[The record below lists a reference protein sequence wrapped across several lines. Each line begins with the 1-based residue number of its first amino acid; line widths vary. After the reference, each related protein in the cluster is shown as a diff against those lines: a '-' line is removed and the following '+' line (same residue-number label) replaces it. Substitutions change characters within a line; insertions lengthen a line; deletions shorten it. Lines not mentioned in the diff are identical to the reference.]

1 MLQVLLVLN
10 CGWTDLG
17 TPKRVADTGRS
28 LKQVRPLAAASQS
41 ATGAGY
47 LDLASN
53 HPASRYPRRPRRTRR
68 QGEDSQMK
76 CMSPRDRQEHL
87 TAARALKMAGSPHA
101 YVRGSTVKFYE
112 WLRENR
118 ACKVPDGPAVWICGD
133 CHSGN
138 LGPIADSK
146 GQIEIQ
152 IRDLDQTV
160 IGNPN
165 HDLIRL
171 ALSLASAARG
181 SALPGVA
188 TAQMLEHM
196 TEGYECG
203 LRIDPNRSRVEAQRP
218 DCIKIVMKRAM
229 GRTWKHLARERL
241 EDTKPTIPLG
251 KRFWPLTREERRE
264 LIALFDLKR
273 VRGLVTSLK
282 GRDRDLRIEVLDA
295 AYWMKGCSSL
305 GRLRYAVLLG
315 LGSKP
320 GKHDDY
326 CLIDI
331 KEAMPAAAPRS
342 NGSAMP
348 RDNGKRVVQGAQHLA
363 PALGERMM
371 AARFLGQS
379 VFLRELLPQD
389 LKLEIDQISHEEAV
403 GAARFL
409 AAVLGKAHGRQ
420 MDSPTRKS
428 FLRDL
433 KLRRSRRLDA
443 PSWLWSSVVDL
454 AGIHEVAYLEHCR
467 QYALL
472 TRPPKARTRH
482 GRSRRRERN

>member
-1 MLQVLLVLN
+1 MNVVSPGN
-10 CGWTDLG
+10 
-17 TPKRVADTGRS
+17 
-28 LKQVRPLAAASQS
+28 
-41 ATGAGY
+41 
-47 LDLASN
+47 
-53 HPASRYPRRPRRTRR
+53 RRAQLTSTR
-68 QGEDSQMK
+68 
-76 CMSPRDRQEHL
+76 H
-87 TAARALKMAGSPHA
+87 LKMARSAHA
-101 YVRGSTVKFYE
+101 FVRGSTVEFYE
-112 WLRENR
+112 WLENGNAGR
-118 ACKVPDGPAVWICGD
+118 VPEGPPVWICGD

-146 GQIEIQ
+146 GHIEIQ

-181 SALPGVA
+181 SALPGIA

-196 TEGYECG
+196 MAGYESG
-203 LRIDPNRSRVEAQRP
+203 LKINPARKKVEEQRP
-218 DCIKIVMKRAM
+218 ECIRVVMKRAM

-241 EDTKPTIPLG
+241 EDTRPTIPLG
-251 KRFWPLTREERRE
+251 KRFWPLTREEKRE
-264 LIALFDLKR
+264 IIVLFESKA
-273 VRGLVTSLK
+273 VRELVTSLK
-282 GRDRDLRIEVLDA
+282 GREADSSVEVLDA

-315 LGSKP
+315 LGRRH

-331 KEAMPAAAPRS
+331 KEAIPAAAPYS
-342 NGSAMP
+342 KSAKMP
-348 RDNGKRVVQGAQHLA
+348 KDNGKRVVEGARQLS
-363 PALGERMM
+363 PALGERMK
-371 AARFLGQS
+371 AARFLGRS
-379 VFLRELLPQD
+379 IVLRELLPQD
-389 LKLEIDQISHEEAV
+389 LKLEIDQISQDEAV
-403 GAARFL
+403 GAATFL

-420 MDSPTRKS
+420 MVPAIRKG

-433 KLRRSRRLDA
+433 KRRSSKRLDA

-467 QYALL
+467 QHALAAG
-472 TRPPKARTRH
+472 RYRTRTQ
-482 GRSRRRERN
+482 RT